1 MRSRV
6 SVSDQFNTRRLRGG
20 SQPVRAP
27 EGRSEQDH
35 KPTLPESK
43 RKGFAGLK
51 TKLIVPYLILTLL
64 TAMVGTFVV
73 TRLVASSV
81 TERFFN
87 QMYEASRVAADGIVR
102 KEEDHLANLRL
113 MVFSEGVADAL
124 VMHDAEAL
132 QEILWPL
139 MLNNEVEA
147 VTAVDLEGREVL
159 TISFNSGQ
167 EQYNI
172 FKGTDFRE
180 IEIVKRIL
188 VEESDNLGDKYV
200 GWIETQFGPY
210 FYTSAPVRNES
221 NELVGVL
228 MVGTQVGTFLSELK
242 TQALADIVILV
253 EDGGLLAST
262 FSNDDGIRDRLE
274 LSANEIPSIDESFNK
289 DFKVEETNRSYQIL
303 YTPVIVRQMRMG
315 TLGIALPSN
324 YVVSAEATSRN
335 TFSLIFSIATVS
347 VIVLGYGL
355 SQSIAKPIL
364 KLKSISQAVAQ
375 GDLNQRS
382 GFKRSD
388 EIGDLALGFDL
399 MTSRLKRRTAQAA
412 RLYQETLQRNEELSR
427 ANARLQETQH
437 QLLQSEKL
445 AAVGEL
451 TAGIVHDVKNPLAVI
466 KGLTEELLDE
476 EEFSPDTIKQLSTIR
491 ESASRAS
498 QIVSDLLKFARQS
511 TPEMREQNINDTIKA
526 VVRLTDFLARKGKVE
541 IKLELI
547 PDPVNVIYDAT
558 QIEQVLINLIR
569 NSIQAMPNGGLIH
582 IISKREGKW
591 VAIQV
596 KDTGIG
602 IPEQNLRRIFDPF
615 FTTKSEGEGTGLG
628 LSVSYGIISRHNG
641 QIEVASKVGK
651 GTVFTVR
658 LPVTQR
664 VVAREERRKWSRLE
678 S

>member
-1 MRSRV
+1 MRSKV

-20 SQPVRAP
+20 SQPVRVP
-27 EGRSEQDH
+27 QGRSERDQ
-35 KPTLPESK
+35 KPNLPEGK

-64 TAMVGTFVV
+64 TAMIGTFVV

-87 QMYEASRVAADGIVR
+87 QLYEASRVAADGIVR

-124 VMHDAEAL
+124 VTRDAETL

-139 MLNNEVEA
+139 TLNNEVEA
-147 VTAVDLEGREVL
+147 VTAVDLEGREIL
-159 TISFNSGQ
+159 TISLNSGG

-172 FKGTDFRE
+172 FKGTDFSE
-180 IEIVKRIL
+180 IQIVKRIL
-188 VEESDNLGDKYV
+188 LEESDNLGDKYV
-200 GWIETQFGPY
+200 GWIETKFGPY
-210 FYTSAPVRNES
+210 FYTSAPVRDES

-228 MVGTQVGTFLSELK
+228 MVGTQVDSFLSILK
-242 TQALADIVILV
+242 TQALADIVILG
-253 EDGGLLAST
+253 EDGGLLDST
-262 FSNDDGIRDRLE
+262 FSQGDGIRDHLE
-274 LSANEIPSIDESFNK
+274 LSANEIPAIDESFNK

-364 KLKSISQAVAQ
+364 KLKNISQAVAQ

-382 GFKRSD
+382 GFRRSD
-388 EIGDLALGFDL
+388 EIGDLAMGFDL

-476 EEFSPDTIKQLSTIR
+476 EECSPDTIKQLSTIR

-541 IKLELI
+541 VKLELL
-547 PDPVNVIYDAT
+547 PDPVQVVYDAT

-582 IISKREGKW
+582 IISKREGKR

-658 LPVTQR
+658 LPITQR
-664 VVAREERRKWSRLE
+664 VVAREERGMWSR
-678 S
+678 